1 MMTWMEDDED
11 EENEGEAL
19 FEVEVIGFWQNKLR
33 NNKQQE
39 GGRNVWMDGGAKI
52 VLILQTFNFK
62 LNGKAEVDT
71 EFEIQIK
78 GIVKATIQTTEE
90 ENQQTHKE

>member
-1 MMTWMEDDED
+1 MWKMMTWMEDDED

-39 GGRNVWMDGGAKI
+39 GGRNVWMDGGGKDCAH
-52 VLILQTFNFK
+52 LIDFQFQVEWQ
-62 LNGKAEVDT
+62 G
-71 EFEIQIK
+71 
-78 GIVKATIQTTEE
+78 
-90 ENQQTHKE
+90 

>member
-39 GGRNVWMDGGAKI
+39 GGRNVWMDGGGQRLCSSYRLSI
-52 VLILQTFNFK
+52 SS
-62 LNGKAEVDT
+62 
-71 EFEIQIK
+71 
-78 GIVKATIQTTEE
+78 
-90 ENQQTHKE
+90 